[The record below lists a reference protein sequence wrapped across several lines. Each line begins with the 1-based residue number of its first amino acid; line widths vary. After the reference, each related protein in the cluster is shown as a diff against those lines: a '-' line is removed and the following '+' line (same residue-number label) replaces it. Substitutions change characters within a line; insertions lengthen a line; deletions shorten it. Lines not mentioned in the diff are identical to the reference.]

1 MLRSLDSR
9 VLEIISGVFDRFH
22 TTLFSFYVNLPTEFE
37 SDSQMVID
45 NYKELIR
52 VQDQDYRTMKLMG
65 GDGASIEL
73 AEQYETKM
81 GELEQAN
88 RRLQDLEQEVFD
100 WKNRFSTKEQALR
113 EKDEA
118 YEQLEYCAGEEKKS
132 FQQEKETLEKRV
144 SELENEQQAMSET
157 MEREQASHK
166 EEMTSMMASL
176 KKKEDAIHVM
186 DGSVADLEAV
196 IQELR
201 AELQKNQTSYREH
214 CAELEEQ
221 LAHYKQE
228 LGTTQSAL
236 QQSEK
241 RVSVLKS
248 DYSVVEEE
256 LESAKQELTQ
266 LTSRQ
271 RNKEEIASLRAELD
285 RVRTNR
291 VGS

>member
-118 YEQLEYCAGEEKKS
+118 YEQLEYCAGEEKKTL
-132 FQQEKETLEKRV
+132 QQEKEALEKRV

-166 EEMTSMMASL
+166 EESGSM
-176 KKKEDAIHVM
+176 
-186 DGSVADLEAV
+186 
-196 IQELR
+196 
-201 AELQKNQTSYREH
+201 
-214 CAELEEQ
+214 
-221 LAHYKQE
+221 
-228 LGTTQSAL
+228 
-236 QQSEK
+236 
-241 RVSVLKS
+241 
-248 DYSVVEEE
+248 
-256 LESAKQELTQ
+256 
-266 LTSRQ
+266 
-271 RNKEEIASLRAELD
+271 
-285 RVRTNR
+285 
-291 VGS
+291 